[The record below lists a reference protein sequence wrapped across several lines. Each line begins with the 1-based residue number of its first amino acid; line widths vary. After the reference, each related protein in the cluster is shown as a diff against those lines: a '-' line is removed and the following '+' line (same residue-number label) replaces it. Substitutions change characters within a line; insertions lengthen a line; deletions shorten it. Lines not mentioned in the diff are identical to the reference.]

1 MIPALFIVIIILII
15 VIMVKS
21 SNEKDYKE
29 QLGRKDWDLN
39 YAQERIAAYQKQED
53 VLKKSKESL
62 DAAINDFHKKQD
74 AFWEDANQEL
84 QKKRNEVLKECE
96 IYWEKI
102 DKKIQAKQEQLKKG
116 LWENCQKYMEDKAVS
131 MPWLAAGMADFMTLQ
146 EDLVIQELESG
157 NNRRDWDRAIKINDL
172 KKEKKA
178 LIKENKLLRYQIE
191 YFKQVIPE
199 IEDLEDFDYVPVQ
212 YDDNADEIKQYLSDA
227 EYNELSDCEKNQ
239 LALDRYWKR
248 KKSKW
253 EIGRDFE
260 RYYGYLLENMGYD
273 VTYFGID
280 RKFEDLGRDLIAENN
295 KHILIVQCK
304 YWSKNKEIHEKHICQ
319 LCGSAL
325 EYKIACNPSKEV
337 IPIFVTHTNIS
348 DKARAFAHALN
359 VAVKENVD
367 LKEYPAIKC
376 NITTGIYHLPMDQQ
390 YDNFEVKP
398 KRGDCYA
405 LTTQEAELLGCRRA
419 KRWFKQV

>member
-1 MIPALFIVIIILII
+1 MIPALFIAIIILII

-21 SNEKDYKE
+21 SNKKDYKE
-29 QLGRKDWDLN
+29 HLGRKDWSLD

-102 DKKIQAKQEQLKKG
+102 DKKNQAKQEQLKKR

-131 MPWLAAGMADFMTLQ
+131 MPWLAAGMVDFLTLQ

-172 KKEKKA
+172 KKKKA
-178 LIKENKLLRYQIE
+178 LIK
-191 YFKQVIPE
+191 
-199 IEDLEDFDYVPVQ
+199 D
-212 YDDNADEIKQYLSDA
+212 
-227 EYNELSDCEKNQ
+227 
-239 LALDRYWKR
+239 
-248 KKSKW
+248 KK
-253 EIGRDFE
+253 
-260 RYYGYLLENMGYD
+260 
-273 VTYFGID
+273 
-280 RKFEDLGRDLIAENN
+280 
-295 KHILIVQCK
+295 
-304 YWSKNKEIHEKHICQ
+304 IHEKHICQ

-337 IPIFVTHTNIS
+337 ILIFVTHTNIS
-348 DKARAFAHALN
+348 DKARTFAHALN

-367 LKEYPAIKC
+367 L
-376 NITTGIYHLPMDQQ
+376 
-390 YDNFEVKP
+390 
-398 KRGDCYA
+398 
-405 LTTQEAELLGCRRA
+405 
-419 KRWFKQV
+419 QV